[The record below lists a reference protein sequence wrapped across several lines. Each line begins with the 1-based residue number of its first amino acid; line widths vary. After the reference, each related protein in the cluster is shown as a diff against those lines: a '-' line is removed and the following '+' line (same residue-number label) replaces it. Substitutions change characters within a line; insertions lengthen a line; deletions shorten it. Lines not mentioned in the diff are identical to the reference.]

1 MHCFD
6 IIIAFGIIDLVR
18 FEVLHAHVQLKIKL
32 KKITFSVSKNQ
43 FYSNIVASVDLLY
56 TSVSSTCSVDR
67 TRVIA

>member
-18 FEVLHAHVQLKIKL
+18 FEVLHAHVQLEIKL

-43 FYSNIVASVDLLY
+43 FYSNIVASVDLSLHK
-56 TSVSSTCSVDR
+56 CF
-67 TRVIA
+67 IHL